1 MPQKQNPDSLELIR
15 AKAARVIGSQMTLLT
30 IVKGLPLAYNKDLQE
45 TQEPLFDAA
54 YTVSL
59 SLEIAAGF
67 MRQVIFDFHRMGVA
81 CEKGFMNSM
90 AAATYL
96 ARHGVPFRLA
106 HEAVAHARHKFN
118 AQNFHLHV
126 PSLPHFHAF
135 S

>member
-1 MPQKQNPDSLELIR
+1 MPEKENPDPLELIR

-106 HEAVAHARHKFN
+106 PEAVAAAGQTWIREN
-118 AQNFHLHV
+118 LRLQD
-126 PSLPHFHAF
+126 
-135 S
+135 